1 MELREVIE
9 KRHTVRDFKNED
21 ISPDIIKYSIEN
33 AFKAPS
39 YNHLREWDFIII
51 KSLEAKLK
59 LIESEN
65 LDKEISMDALTRLFE
80 NEDLIKKEMYL
91 DAIPKQKKMILN
103 APVVLMV
110 VFKPKKMIDKVD
122 RIYDLNCVASAW
134 CCIENLLLSLAEHD
148 VYGVTYIP
156 QHTGKIKEKLD
167 IPEELEIAAI
177 IPIGYKAE
185 NAKILKQ
192 KEINISERIHSES
205 WK

>member
-1 MELREVIE
+1 MELKEVIE
-9 KRHTVRDFKNED
+9 RRRTIRDFKNED
-21 ISPDIIKYSIEN
+21 ISAEILKSAIEN

-39 YNHLREWDFIII
+39 YNHLREWDFIIV
-51 KSLEAKLK
+51 KSLETKLK

-65 LDKEISMDALTRLFE
+65 LDKEISINELTKVFE
-80 NEDLIKKEMYL
+80 NEELIKKEMYL

-103 APVVLMV
+103 APIVVIV
-110 VFKPKKMIDKVD
+110 VFRPKKTIEKVD

-156 QHTGKIKEKLD
+156 QHTDKIKEKLD
-167 IPEELEIAAI
+167 IPKELEIAAI

-192 KEINISERIHSES
+192 KEINISERIHLEN
-205 WK
+205 WE

>member
-1 MELREVIE
+1 MELKEVIE
-9 KRHTVRDFKNED
+9 RRRTVRDFKNEN
-21 ISPDIIKYSIEN
+21 ISDEILKYAIEN

-39 YNHLREWDFIII
+39 YNHLREWDFIIV
-51 KSLEAKLK
+51 KSLETKLQ

-65 LDKEISMDALTRLFE
+65 LDKEISINELTKVFE
-80 NEDLIKKEMYL
+80 NEELIKKEMYL

-103 APVVLMV
+103 APIVVIV
-110 VFKPKKMIDKVD
+110 VFRPKKAIEKVD

-134 CCIENLLLSLAEHD
+134 CCIENLLLSLAERD
-148 VYGVTYIP
+148 VFGVTYIP
-156 QHTGKIKEKLD
+156 QHTDKIKKKLN

-192 KEINISERIHSES
+192 KEINISERIHLDC